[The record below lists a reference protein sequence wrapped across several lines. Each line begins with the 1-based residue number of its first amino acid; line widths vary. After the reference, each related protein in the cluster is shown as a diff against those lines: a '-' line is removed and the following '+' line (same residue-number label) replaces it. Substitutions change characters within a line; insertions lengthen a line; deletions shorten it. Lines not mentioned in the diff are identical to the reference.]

1 MSAGPFTLI
10 DILMAAIERGS
21 ACVAKHKVNG
31 QWVEISSK
39 QLHQA
44 VGLVAATLESWGI
57 AKGDRIAIFG
67 ENRPEWAITDFAAL
81 SIGAV
86 DVPIYATLTA
96 EQAAVILKDSG
107 ARVLFISSEEQFRKF
122 ASIENEAAIEK
133 VVVFDE
139 IDAAKLQKDVRA
151 QVISWSSLSSL
162 PNTEAEQ
169 RWQAKARTI
178 QPDDLATLIYTSG
191 TTGTPKGVMLTHG
204 NIASNMQFSLA
215 LFDFRTGDTGIS
227 FLPLSHITA
236 RHLDYCLYLHGV
248 VIAYC
253 PHMEEL
259 PQSLLEVKPTIIVAV
274 PRVYEKVRE
283 KARSKASGGFK
294 KSIFDWATR
303 VGEANLDAI
312 LAGNVPASLSWRLAN
327 KLVYSKI
334 KAGFGGRG
342 RFFISGGA
350 PLGAD
355 LARWYACMS
364 IRIHEGYGLTETSP
378 VIAINTPAHHRIGTV
393 GQALPNMETRIA
405 EDGEILVRGPAVF
418 KGYWHREQETR
429 DAFVDGWFRTGDIGS
444 IDADG
449 YLSITDRKK
458 DLIKTSGG
466 KFIAPQPIEG
476 RLKANPL
483 IAEAA
488 VLGDRRKFPSV
499 LIAPQFSA
507 LEPWARSNGIQFF
520 DRRELIERRQVK
532 DLYEAIVHELNESLA
547 KFEQLKKVLLV
558 PDEFTI
564 AGGELTPSMKLK
576 RRVVEKKYAEEI
588 NALYS
593 GEPVPAVPA

>member
-1 MSAGPFTLI
+1 MGPFTLV
-10 DILMAAIERGS
+10 DIVMAAVERES
-21 ACVAKHKVNG
+21 ASVAKHKING
-31 QWVEISSK
+31 TWIDISPK
-39 QLHQA
+39 QLRQG
-44 VGLVAATLESWGI
+44 VVALAKALESWGI
-57 AKGDRIAIFG
+57 AKGERIAILS
-67 ENRPEWAITDFAAL
+67 ENRPEWAITDFAAV

-107 ARVLFISSEEQFRKF
+107 ARILFVSSREQLEKF
-122 ASIENEAAIEK
+122 TSIEEKTAIEK
-133 VVVFDE
+133 VVIFDPLE
-139 IDAAKLQKDVRA
+139 SPIENNWVPL
-151 QVISWSSLSSL
+151 IEWSSIFSSPL
-162 PNTEAEQ
+162 PAEAEEQ
-169 RWQAKARTI
+169 WRKTARSI

-204 NIASNMQFSLA
+204 NIASNMSHSLA
-215 LFDFRTGDTGIS
+215 LFNFVIGDTGIS

-248 VIAYC
+248 VVAYC
-253 PHMEEL
+253 PHIEEL
-259 PQSLLEVKPTIIVAV
+259 PQALLDIRPTIIVAV

-283 KARSKASGGFK
+283 KARLKASRGMK
-294 KSIFDWATR
+294 KKIFDWATK
-303 VGEANLDAI
+303 VGEANLEPV
-312 LAGNVPASLSWRLAN
+312 LAGKTPSSLLWKLAN
-327 KLVYSKI
+327 ALVYSKI
-334 KAGFGGRG
+334 KAGYGGRG

-350 PLGAD
+350 PLGYD

-378 VIAINTPAHHRIGTV
+378 VIAINTPAQHCIGTV
-393 GQALPNMETRIA
+393 GQCLPNVQCRVA
-405 EDGEILVRGPAVF
+405 EDGEILVRGPSVF
-418 KGYWHREQETR
+418 RGYWRREQETR
-429 DAFVDGWFRTGDIGS
+429 DAFADGWFKTGDIGG

-476 RLKANPL
+476 KLKANAL
-483 IAEAA
+483 VAEAA

-507 LEPWARSNGIQFF
+507 LETWARANGVLFA
-520 DRRELIERRQVK
+520 DRRELVARRQVK
-532 DLYEAIVHELNESLA
+532 DLYEGIVHELNHGLA

-576 RRVVEKKYAEEI
+576 RRVVEKKYAHLI
-588 NALYS
+588 DALYAE
-593 GEPVPAVPA
+593 EPASAVQA

>member
-1 MSAGPFTLI
+1 MGPFTLV
-10 DILMAAIERGS
+10 DIVMAAIERDAS
-21 ACVAKHKVNG
+21 CVAKHKASG
-31 QWVEISSK
+31 AWTEISSK
-39 QLHQA
+39 ELHQA
-44 VGLVAATLESWGI
+44 VVSLAGTLDSWGI
-57 AKGDRIAIFG
+57 SSGERVAIFS
-67 ENRPEWAITDFAAL
+67 ENRPEWAITDFAAV
-81 SIGAV
+81 SIGVV
-86 DVPIYATLTA
+86 DVPIYATLIA

-107 ARVLFISSEEQFRKF
+107 ARVLFLSTREQFEKF
-122 ASIENEAAIEK
+122 VSIQNAVTVEK
-133 VVVFDE
+133 VVVFDDVP
-139 IDAAKLQKDVRA
+139 IDDLQKKTNARVFSWKSL
-151 QVISWSSLSSL
+151 ISGAPSGDAG
-162 PNTEAEQ
+162 E
-169 RWQAKARTI
+169 RWRAKARSI

-204 NIASNMQFSLA
+204 NIASNMSHSLA
-215 LFDFRTGDTGIS
+215 LFNFVNGDIGIS

-248 VIAYC
+248 VVAYC
-253 PHMEEL
+253 PHIEEL
-259 PQSLLEVKPTIIVAV
+259 PQALLEIQPTIIVAV

-283 KARSKASGGFK
+283 KARSKASSGLK
-294 KSIFDWATR
+294 KRILDWAMN
-303 VGEANLDAI
+303 VGEANLQPV
-312 LAGNVPASLSWRLAN
+312 LAGKIPSNLSWKLAN
-327 KLVYSKI
+327 ALVYSKI

-350 PLGAD
+350 PLGYD

-378 VIAINTPAHHRIGTV
+378 VIAINTPVNHRIGTV
-393 GQALPNMETRIA
+393 GMPLPNMECRIA

-418 KGYWHREQETR
+418 HGYWQREQETR
-429 DAFVDGWFRTGDIGS
+429 DAFADGWFKTGDIGG

-476 RLKANPL
+476 KLKANAL
-483 IAEAA
+483 VAEAA

-507 LEPWARSNGIQFF
+507 LETWAREHGIAFS
-520 DRRELIERRQVK
+520 DRRELIDRRQVK
-532 DLYEAIVHELNESLA
+532 DLYEGIVHELNQGLA

-564 AGGELTPSMKLK
+564 ATGEITPSMKLK
-576 RRVVEKKYAEEI
+576 RKVVEKKYAEQI
-588 NALYS
+588 NAMYAE
-593 GEPVPAVPA
+593 EPAPVMPA

>member
-1 MSAGPFTLI
+1 MGPFTLI
-10 DILMAAIERGS
+10 DIVMAAIERDA

-31 QWVEISSK
+31 AWTEINSK

-44 VGLVAATLESWGI
+44 VVTLAGILDSWGI
-57 AKGDRIAIFG
+57 SKGDRIAILS
-67 ENRPEWAITDFAAL
+67 ENRPEWAITDFATV

-86 DVPIYATLTA
+86 DVPIYATLIG

-107 ARVLFISSEEQFRKF
+107 ARVLFLSSREQFEKF
-122 ASIENEAAIEK
+122 VSLQNEVAIEK
-133 VVVFDE
+133 VVVFDDVPVE
-139 IDAAKLQKDVRA
+139 DLQKQSKA
-151 QVISWSSLSSL
+151 QVFSWKSLLSA
-162 PNTEAEQ
+162 PPIPDAEDKW
-169 RWQAKARTI
+169 RAKARAI

-204 NIASNMQFSLA
+204 NIASNMSHSLA
-215 LFDFRTGDTGIS
+215 LFNFVIGDIGIS

-248 VIAYC
+248 VVAYC
-253 PHMEEL
+253 PHIEDL
-259 PQSLLEVKPTIIVAV
+259 PQALLEVRPTIIVGV

-283 KARSKASGGFK
+283 KARARASKGLKKQIFK
-294 KSIFDWATR
+294 WATS
-303 VGEANLDAI
+303 VGEANLEPV
-312 LAGNVPASLSWRLAN
+312 LAGKTPSSMRWGLAN
-327 KLVYSKI
+327 ALVYSKL

-350 PLGAD
+350 PLGYD

-378 VIAINTPAHHRIGTV
+378 VIAINTPVNHRIGTV
-393 GQALPNMETRIA
+393 GLPLRNMECRLA

-418 KGYWHREQETR
+418 HGYWKREQETR
-429 DAFVDGWFRTGDIGS
+429 DAFADGWFKTGDIGS
-444 IDADG
+444 FDADG

-476 RLKANPL
+476 KLKSNAL
-483 IAEAA
+483 VAEAA

-507 LEPWARSNGIQFF
+507 LEAWARPNGVAFAHRS
-520 DRRELIERRQVK
+520 DLIARRQVK
-532 DLYEAIVHELNESLA
+532 DLYEGIVHELNHGLA

-558 PDEFTI
+558 PDEFSI

-576 RRVVEKKYAEEI
+576 RRVVEKKYAHLI
-588 NALYS
+588 DALYAE
-593 GEPVPAVPA
+593 EPASAVQA

>member
-1 MSAGPFTLI
+1 MGPFTLI
-10 DILMAAIERGS
+10 DIVMAAIERDA
-21 ACVAKHKVNG
+21 ACVAKHKING
-31 QWVEISSK
+31 RWTEISSK
-39 QLHQA
+39 QLHQT
-44 VGLVAATLESWGI
+44 VVTLAEKLKSWGI
-57 AKGDRIAIFG
+57 SKGDRVAILS
-67 ENRPEWAITDFAAL
+67 ENRPEWAITDFAAV

-96 EQAAVILKDSG
+96 DQAAVILKDSG
-107 ARVLFISSEEQFRKF
+107 ARILFVSSRDQLEKF
-122 ASIENEAAIEK
+122 TSIEEKTAIEK
-133 VVVFDE
+133 VVIFDQLE
-139 IDAAKLQKDVRA
+139 SPLENNWVPL
-151 QVISWSSLSSL
+151 SEWSSIFSS
-162 PNTEAEQ
+162 PSPADAEEQ
-169 RWQAKARTI
+169 WKAKARSI

-204 NIASNMQFSLA
+204 NIASNMSHSLA
-215 LFDFRTGDTGIS
+215 LFNFVVGDIGIS

-248 VIAYC
+248 IVAYC
-253 PHMEEL
+253 PHIEEL
-259 PQSLLEVKPTIIVAV
+259 PQALLDIGPTIIVAV

-283 KARSKASGGFK
+283 KARLKASRGIK
-294 KSIFDWATR
+294 KRIFDWATK
-303 VGEANLDAI
+303 VGEENLEPV
-312 LAGNVPASLSWRLAN
+312 LAGNVPASLSWKLAN

-350 PLGAD
+350 PLGYD

-378 VIAINTPAHHRIGTV
+378 VIAINTPVNHRIGTV
-393 GQALPNMETRIA
+393 GLPLPNMECRIA
-405 EDGEILVRGPAVF
+405 EDGEVMVRGPAVF
-418 KGYWHREQETR
+418 KGYWQREQETR
-429 DAFVDGWFRTGDIGS
+429 DAFADGWFKTGDIGS

-466 KFIAPQPIEG
+466 KFIAPRPIEG
-476 RLKANPL
+476 KLKSNAFV
-483 IAEAA
+483 AEAA
-488 VLGDRRKFPSV
+488 VLGDRRKFASV

-507 LEPWARSNGIQFF
+507 LEAWAQENGIAFS
-520 DRRELIERRQVK
+520 DRGELIARRQVK
-532 DLYEAIVHELNESLA
+532 DLYEGIVHEVNHGLA

-564 AGGELTPSMKLK
+564 ATGEITPSMKLK
-576 RRVVEKKYAEEI
+576 RKVVEKKYADQI
-588 NALYS
+588 NALYAE
-593 GEPVPAVPA
+593 EPAPAMPA

>member
-1 MSAGPFTLI
+1 MGPFTLI
-10 DILMAAIERGS
+10 DIILSAVGRDS
-21 ACVAKHKVNG
+21 ACVAKHKVND
-31 QWVEISSK
+31 QWTDISSQ
-39 QLHQA
+39 QLRESVVVLAH
-44 VGLVAATLESWGI
+44 TLQDWGVQ
-57 AKGDRIAIFG
+57 KGDRVAILS

-86 DVPIYATLTA
+86 DVPIYATLIA
-96 EQAAVILKDSG
+96 EQAAAILKDSG
-107 ARVLFISSEEQFRKF
+107 ARIAFVSSKEQLEKLV
-122 ASIENEAAIEK
+122 AIQDQTRLEK
-133 VVVFDE
+133 IVVFDDVSGSE
-139 IDAAKLQKDVRA
+139 TKIPVITWKSLFSGAIEVAAPSAWERL
-151 QVISWSSLSSL
+151 
-162 PNTEAEQ
+162 
-169 RWQAKARTI
+169 ARTI
-178 QPDDLATLIYTSG
+178 QPDDLATIIYTSG

-204 NIASNMQFSLA
+204 NIASNMTFSLA
-215 LFDFRTGDTGIS
+215 QFNFVIGDVGIS

-248 VIAYC
+248 VVAYC
-253 PHMEEL
+253 PHIENL
-259 PQSLLEVKPTIIVAV
+259 PQALLDVRPTVIVAV

-283 KARSKASGGFK
+283 KANVRASSGLK
-294 KSIFDWATR
+294 RAIFGWALRT
-303 VGEANLDAI
+303 GEANLEEVLRGDTP
-312 LAGNVPASLSWRLAN
+312 GNIAWKLAN
-327 KLVYSKI
+327 ALVYSKI

-350 PLGAD
+350 PLGYD

-393 GQALPNMETRIA
+393 GQCLPNMECRIA

-418 KGYWHREQETR
+418 RGYWQREQETR
-429 DAFVDGWFRTGDIGS
+429 DAFTDAWFRTGDIGKV
-444 IDADG
+444 DADG

-476 RLKANPL
+476 RLKANTF

-499 LIAPQFSA
+499 LLAPQFTA
-507 LEPWARSNGIQFF
+507 LEAWARANGVKYSN
-520 DRRELIERRQVK
+520 RTELVQDPKVHA
-532 DLYEAIVHELNESLA
+532 LYEGIVHDLNHGLA

-558 PDEFTI
+558 PDEFSI
-564 AGGELTPSMKLK
+564 ATGELTPSMKLK
-576 RRVVEKKYAEEI
+576 RRVVEKKYADQI
-588 NALYS
+588 DALY
-593 GEPVPAVPA
+593 GEEPAPALPA

>member
-1 MSAGPFTLI
+1 MGPFTLV
-10 DILMAAIERGS
+10 DIVMAAVERES
-21 ACVAKHKVNG
+21 ASVAKHKING
-31 QWVEISSK
+31 TWIDISPK
-39 QLHQA
+39 QLRQG
-44 VGLVAATLESWGI
+44 VVALAKALESWGI
-57 AKGDRIAIFG
+57 AKGERIAILS
-67 ENRPEWAITDFAAL
+67 ENRPEWAITDFAAV

-107 ARVLFISSEEQFRKF
+107 ARILFVSSREQLEKF
-122 ASIENEAAIEK
+122 TSIEEKTAIEK
-133 VVVFDE
+133 VVIFDQLE
-139 IDAAKLQKDVRA
+139 SPLENNWVPL
-151 QVISWSSLSSL
+151 SEWSSIFSS
-162 PNTEAEQ
+162 PSPADAEEQ
-169 RWQAKARTI
+169 WKAKARSI

-204 NIASNMQFSLA
+204 NIASNMSHSLA
-215 LFDFRTGDTGIS
+215 LFNFVSGDTGIS

-248 VIAYC
+248 VVAYC
-253 PHMEEL
+253 PHIEDL
-259 PQSLLEVKPTIIVAV
+259 PQALLEVRPTIIVGV

-283 KARSKASGGFK
+283 KARARASKGLKKQIFK
-294 KSIFDWATR
+294 WATS
-303 VGEANLDAI
+303 VGEANLEPV
-312 LAGNVPASLSWRLAN
+312 LAGKTPSSMSWKLAN
-327 KLVYSKI
+327 ALVYSKI

-350 PLGAD
+350 PLGYD

-378 VIAINTPAHHRIGTV
+378 VIAINTPVNHRIGTV
-393 GQALPNMETRIA
+393 GLPLPNMECRIA

-418 KGYWHREQETR
+418 KGYWQREQETR
-429 DAFVDGWFRTGDIGS
+429 DAFADGWFKTGDIGS
-444 IDADG
+444 FDADG

-476 RLKANPL
+476 KLKSNAL
-483 IAEAA
+483 VAEAA

-507 LEPWARSNGIQFF
+507 LEAWARANGVLFA
-520 DRRELIERRQVK
+520 DRRELVARRQVK
-532 DLYEAIVHELNESLA
+532 DLYEGIVHELNHGLA

-564 AGGELTPSMKLK
+564 ATGEITPSMKLK
-576 RRVVEKKYAEEI
+576 RKVVEKKYADQI
-588 NALYS
+588 NALYAE
-593 GEPVPAVPA
+593 EPAPAMPA

>member
-1 MSAGPFTLI
+1 
-10 DILMAAIERGS
+10 
-21 ACVAKHKVNG
+21 
-31 QWVEISSK
+31 
-39 QLHQA
+39 
-44 VGLVAATLESWGI
+44 
-57 AKGDRIAIFG
+57 
-67 ENRPEWAITDFAAL
+67 
-81 SIGAV
+81 
-86 DVPIYATLTA
+86 
-96 EQAAVILKDSG
+96 
-107 ARVLFISSEEQFRKF
+107 
-122 ASIENEAAIEK
+122 
-133 VVVFDE
+133 
-139 IDAAKLQKDVRA
+139 
-151 QVISWSSLSSL
+151 
-162 PNTEAEQ
+162 
-169 RWQAKARTI
+169 
-178 QPDDLATLIYTSG
+178 
-191 TTGTPKGVMLTHG
+191 
-204 NIASNMQFSLA
+204 
-215 LFDFRTGDTGIS
+215 
-227 FLPLSHITA
+227 
-236 RHLDYCLYLHGV
+236 
-248 VIAYC
+248 
-253 PHMEEL
+253 
-259 PQSLLEVKPTIIVAV
+259 
-274 PRVYEKVRE
+274 
-283 KARSKASGGFK
+283 
-294 KSIFDWATR
+294 
-303 VGEANLDAI
+303 
-312 LAGNVPASLSWRLAN
+312 
-327 KLVYSKI
+327 
-334 KAGFGGRG
+334 
-342 RFFISGGA
+342 
-350 PLGAD
+350 
-355 LARWYACMS
+355 
-364 IRIHEGYGLTETSP
+364 